1 MSIQIAV
8 VGLGRV
14 GGRFLEVLLDTGSPG
29 MSICAVA
36 ESGETE
42 GRRLAQDNGI
52 PVESMDDIIARGDQ
66 VDVIFDLTGQPQV
79 RQMLRD
85 GMQSSGNRHTV
96 VAPEV
101 MAHLSWA
108 MLTRE
113 APPDVHGS
121 TGY

>member
-1 MSIQIAV
+1 MAIRIAV

-14 GGRFLEVLLDTGSPG
+14 GGRFLEVLLDSGLPG
-29 MSICAVA
+29 ISICAVA

-42 GRRLAQDNGI
+42 GLRLAQDNGI
-52 PVESMDDIIARGDQ
+52 PAESVDDIVARGDQ
-66 VDVIFDLTGQPQV
+66 VDVIFDLTGQSQV
-79 RQMLRD
+79 RQVLRE
-85 GMQSSGNRHTV
+85 GMQRSGNRHTV